1 MTSVSYNFSYRPS
14 EIEGK
19 IDPSKEQ
26 RQGGRFSFVVRLART
41 DGKSEHQ
48 RGHVNQQFEAVC
60 NG

>member
-26 RQGGRFSFVVRLART
+26 RKGGRFSFVVRLART

-48 RGHVNQQFEAVC
+48 RGRVNQQFEAVC